1 VQFFSHSVELSV
13 FKTFGT
19 PITKTIGHQR
29 VFLFCHLTYF
39 VQLLYLGK
47 LRDLNIM
54 NLALRRWFSQSYNT
68 MILNTK
74 LSLLFYLLIIHLSVY

>member
-1 VQFFSHSVELSV
+1 MELGGLGYLTQAIAKRIRVQFFSHSVELSV

-54 NLALRRWFSQSYNT
+54 NLALRR
-68 MILNTK
+68 
-74 LSLLFYLLIIHLSVY
+74 